1 MSGEDLDYYE
11 DPREVMAPPI
21 PPGIKEFIDVHHME
35 DMANE
40 RTKNNDLSDEVHT
53 SESPYRQVCILVFI
67 FIVINLSST
76 FFSKCLKFKGL
87 DATSAC
93 SGPDTI

>member
-21 PPGIKEFIDVHHME
+21 PPGIKEFIDVHKME

-40 RTKNNDLSDEVHT
+40 RTNNNDLPDEIHT
-53 SESPYRQVCILVFI
+53 TESPYRQVCIQAFI
-67 FIVINLSST
+67 FIDINPPST
-76 FFSKCLKFKGL
+76 YNF
-87 DATSAC
+87 
-93 SGPDTI
+93 